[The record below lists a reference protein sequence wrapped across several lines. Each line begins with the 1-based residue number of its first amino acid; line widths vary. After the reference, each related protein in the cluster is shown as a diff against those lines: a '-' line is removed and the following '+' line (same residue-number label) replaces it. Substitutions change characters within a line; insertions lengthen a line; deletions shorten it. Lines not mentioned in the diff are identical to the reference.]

1 MRKGGVGHNSTSPE
15 KLTPSELV
23 ISVSKVKAQN
33 VLKKSVNMHNFLQ
46 WILRHSD
53 STKTQ
58 PSSQQSN
65 YEERKK
71 KKREKYVFNRYL
83 IGASIQKMQGIS
95 QLNNQKT
102 NDPTEKQA
110 KTWTDTPP
118 KKIYK
123 WPMGTWEKSH
133 CTTGCIEKELS
144 EPRLTAPQAATIAL
158 MSWKDVKK

>member
-71 KKREKYVFNRYL
+71 KEKYVCNRYL

-144 EPRLTAPQAATIAL
+144 EPQLTAPQAATMAL